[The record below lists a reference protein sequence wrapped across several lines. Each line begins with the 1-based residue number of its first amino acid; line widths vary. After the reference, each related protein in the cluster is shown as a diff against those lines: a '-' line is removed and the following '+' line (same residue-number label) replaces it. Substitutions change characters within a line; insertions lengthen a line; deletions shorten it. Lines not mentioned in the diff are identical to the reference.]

1 MELLIWLNIL
11 SNRSFNDLSQYP
23 VFPWII
29 TQYQDKFTQK
39 NEEISLQ
46 KNNLSETISQ
56 PNQRKDSYLQ
66 SNSGD
71 TKSNKSRTGSFL
83 KKLGKKKASDD
94 IKSEDSNINMTNK
107 INSIDVIEK
116 RNSYDQFNIKDK
128 KSQIILD
135 KDIRNF
141 SLPMGMMSLNE
152 AGEKRKNNYLEKF
165 SLAKKESSDN
175 SLSETSKIYIYGSHY
190 SNPLYVCHYLTRV
203 FPFTNIQ
210 EFFLL
215 QILV

>member
-23 VFPWII
+23 VFHWII
-29 TQYQDKFTQK
+29 TQYQDKFTHK

-46 KNNLSETISQ
+46 KNNLYETISQ

-116 RNSYDQFNIKDK
+116 RNSYNQ
-128 KSQIILD
+128 
-135 KDIRNF
+135 
-141 SLPMGMMSLNE
+141 
-152 AGEKRKNNYLEKF
+152 
-165 SLAKKESSDN
+165 
-175 SLSETSKIYIYGSHY
+175 
-190 SNPLYVCHYLTRV
+190 
-203 FPFTNIQ
+203 
-210 EFFLL
+210 
-215 QILV
+215 